1 MIKKLKYFLAIVFL
15 SLLVSA
21 CSTKRNLTYFRD
33 RARDTTF
40 SIVKTEVEY
49 LIKKG
54 DILFITVSSED
65 IESTAIFNLSNTGG
79 SNNSQVT
86 TAPGYLVDEVG
97 NINFP
102 KAGQLQA
109 QGKSK
114 TALKNELETLLTT
127 YLKNPIITIRNINYK
142 VTLLGEVVRPG
153 TYTTPNERMS
163 LLEALSQ
170 AGDLTDFGRRDN
182 VLLIREIGNKQE
194 YFRLNLN
201 DRSSIKNEF
210 YYLQPNDVLYVEPIK
225 SKKFR
230 SSTFSQFGPLTIST
244 ISVLISILI
253 RL

>member
-1 MIKKLKYFLAIVFL
+1 
-15 SLLVSA
+15 
-21 CSTKRNLTYFRD
+21 
-33 RARDTTF
+33 
-40 SIVKTEVEY
+40 
-49 LIKKG
+49 
-54 DILFITVSSED
+54 
-65 IESTAIFNLSNTGG
+65 
-79 SNNSQVT
+79 
-86 TAPGYLVDEVG
+86 
-97 NINFP
+97 
-102 KAGQLQA
+102 
-109 QGKSK
+109 
-114 TALKNELETLLTT
+114 LETLLTT

-153 TYTTPNERMS
+153 TYTTLNERMS

-244 ISVLISILI
+244 ISFLISIII

>member
-1 MIKKLKYFLAIVFL
+1 MTKGLYTYLLLIFL
-15 SLLVSA
+15 SIFTSA
-21 CSTKRNLTYFRD
+21 CSSKRNLTYFKDLVRD
-33 RARDTTF
+33 SSY
-40 SIVKTEVEY
+40 SIAKTDVEY
-49 LIKKG
+49 FIKKG
-54 DILFITVSSED
+54 DILYISVSSED
-65 IESTAIFNLSNTGG
+65 IESTAIFNLPNSGG
-79 SNNSQVT
+79 SNNNQFTNS
-86 TAPGYLVDEVG
+86 PGYLVDETG

-102 KAGQLQA
+102 KAGQVQA
-109 QGKSK
+109 SGKSK
-114 TALKNELETLLTT
+114 TVLKSELEKILTS
-127 YLKNPIITIRNINYK
+127 YLKNPIVTIRNINYK
-142 VTLLGEVVRPG
+142 VTLLGEVARPG
-153 TYTTPNERMS
+153 TFTTPNERMS

-182 VLLIREIGNKQE
+182 VLLIREIGNKQQ

-244 ISVLISILI
+244 ISFLISIII

>member
-1 MIKKLKYFLAIVFL
+1 M
-15 SLLVSA
+15 
-21 CSTKRNLTYFRD
+21 
-33 RARDTTF
+33 
-40 SIVKTEVEY
+40 
-49 LIKKG
+49 
-54 DILFITVSSED
+54 
-65 IESTAIFNLSNTGG
+65 
-79 SNNSQVT
+79 
-86 TAPGYLVDEVG
+86 
-97 NINFP
+97 
-102 KAGQLQA
+102 
-109 QGKSK
+109 
-114 TALKNELETLLTT
+114 ETLLTT

-142 VTLLGEVVRPG
+142 VTLLGEVVHPG
-153 TYTTPNERMS
+153 TYTTLNERMS

-244 ISVLISILI
+244 ISFLISIII

>member
-1 MIKKLKYFLAIVFL
+1 
-15 SLLVSA
+15 
-21 CSTKRNLTYFRD
+21 
-33 RARDTTF
+33 
-40 SIVKTEVEY
+40 
-49 LIKKG
+49 
-54 DILFITVSSED
+54 
-65 IESTAIFNLSNTGG
+65 
-79 SNNSQVT
+79 
-86 TAPGYLVDEVG
+86 
-97 NINFP
+97 
-102 KAGQLQA
+102 
-109 QGKSK
+109 
-114 TALKNELETLLTT
+114 
-127 YLKNPIITIRNINYK
+127 
-142 VTLLGEVVRPG
+142 
-153 TYTTPNERMS
+153 MS

-244 ISVLISILI
+244 ISFLISILI